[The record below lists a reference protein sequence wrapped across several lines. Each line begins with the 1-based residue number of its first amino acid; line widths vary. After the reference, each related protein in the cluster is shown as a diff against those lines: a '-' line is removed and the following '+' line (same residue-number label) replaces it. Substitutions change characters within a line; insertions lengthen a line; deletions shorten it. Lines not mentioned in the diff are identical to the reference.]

1 MENNLNMTDVVAEV
15 KNANEDEL
23 RAVIEKWFEATRTQG
38 LKLGASYIS
47 AAIMGAMQKHLHKE
61 SKVTLRD
68 YRRCI
73 DDISKIIAVPLKK
86 QEEVKEEVV
95 TDVVDKPVAEPMEE
109 VVEVKETINE

>member
-23 RAVIEKWFEATRTQG
+23 REVIEKWFEATRTQG
-38 LKLGASYIS
+38 LQVGAKYIS

-61 SKVTLRD
+61 GKITLRD
-68 YRRCI
+68 YKRMT

-86 QEEVKEEVV
+86 QEKVKEEVTAEAVDAPV
-95 TDVVDKPVAEPMEE
+95 TE
-109 VVEVKETINE
+109 VVEEKEITNE

>member
-23 RAVIEKWFEATRTQG
+23 REVITKHFEDVRTQG
-38 LKLGASYIS
+38 LMLGAKYIS

-61 SKVTLRD
+61 GKITLRD
-68 YRRCI
+68 YKRMT

-86 QEEVKEEVV
+86 QEENKTEPVTETAEE
-95 TDVVDKPVAEPMEE
+95 TVAE
-109 VVEVKETINE
+109 KETTNE